1 MPATNNHDDMQLT
14 SHDDA
19 LHQALVLERYGRPLH
34 EILWEETRHPLPE
47 LLKERHRRPQ
57 LPATTAPS
65 RHQPRPD
72 PDAAAHRAALL
83 EADTPRRRRSAV

>member
-14 SHDDA
+14 RHDDA

-57 LPATTAPS
+57 LPATAPS
-65 RHQPRPD
+65 RRQPRPD

-83 EADTPRRRRSAV
+83 EADTPRRRRSAT

>member
-1 MPATNNHDDMQLT
+1 MPATNTYDDMQLT
-14 SHDDA
+14 RHDDA

-57 LPATTAPS
+57 LPDAPK

-83 EADTPRRRRSAV
+83 EADTPRRRRSAA

>member
-1 MPATNNHDDMQLT
+1 MPAMNNHDDMQLT

-34 EILWEETRHPLPE
+34 EILWEETRRPLPE
-47 LLKERHRRPQ
+47 LLKERHRSIQ
-57 LPATTAPS
+57 LPAVTS

-72 PDAAAHRAALL
+72 PDATAHRAALL
-83 EADTPRRRRSAV
+83 EADTPRRRRSAA

>member
-1 MPATNNHDDMQLT
+1 MPATNTHDDMQLT

-57 LPATTAPS
+57 LPDAPK

-83 EADTPRRRRSAV
+83 EADTPRRRRSAA